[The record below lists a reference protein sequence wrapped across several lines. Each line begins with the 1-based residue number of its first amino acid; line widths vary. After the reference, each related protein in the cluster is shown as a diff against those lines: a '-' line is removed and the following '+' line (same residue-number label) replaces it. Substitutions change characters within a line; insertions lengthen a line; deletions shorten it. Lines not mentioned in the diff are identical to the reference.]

1 MIEFKLTRKNI
12 KNIHLYVRSPDGRVE
27 VTAPVRV
34 SEARV
39 RAFVESK
46 AAWIA
51 AQQERIAASG
61 LQRPLTDADRSA
73 LRAELAALVPKWSAV
88 TGLVPSGWTIRSMR
102 PRWGSCNTR
111 TGHINFA
118 LQLAQTSPQFREYVV
133 LHELIHLRVPGH
145 GPDFKAEL
153 DRYMPNWREVRRS
166 QKDF

>member
-1 MIEFKLTRKNI
+1 MVEFTLIRKNI
-12 KNIHLYVRSPDGRVE
+12 KNLHLYVRRPDGRVE
-27 VTAPVRV
+27 VTAPRHV

-61 LQRPLTDADRSA
+61 LQRPLTDADRAA
-73 LRAELAALVPKWSAV
+73 LKAELSALVPKWSAV
-88 TGLVPSGWTIRSMR
+88 TGLVPSGWTVRSMR
-102 PRWGSCNTR
+102 TRWGSCNTR

-118 LQLAQTSPQFREYVV
+118 LQLAQTSPAFREYVV

-145 GPDFKAEL
+145 GPDFKAAL
-153 DRYMPNWREVRRS
+153 DLYMPDWRSVRRS